1 MYEERRPSSSKGFIL
16 KLLLFIVIIVLIV
29 WLFPTKNYVSNLI
42 NSKLGTSKEQVFNNN
57 LNTMKTAALSYYSG
71 DRLPEKE
78 GVSDKITLEEMLEK
92 KLLIEFTDSNG
103 KKCNKTKSY
112 VEVTKNQNDYSMK
125 VNLSCQDGKN
135 YIISYI
141 DAAGNEVYSKKK
153 LTESDNNETST
164 TEVKETNTN
173 TSSKTNECEYVKNNG
188 GYYSNYGAW
197 SNWSTSAVSRSN
209 TRNVETKIEKVVV
222 GTDKVATGTT
232 TQKSYPT
239 KLRTTLNGEVKY
251 VYVCPSNYDNAG
263 AHDTLTMCI
272 KTITTY
278 SEQPLYKNVVY
289 YRYQDRKYISGITDY
304 KWSSCSDDNL
314 LNQGYTLTGN
324 KR

>member
-1 MYEERRPSSSKGFIL
+1 MYEERRPSFSKGFIL
-16 KLLLFIVIIVLIV
+16 KLLLFIVIIILIA
-29 WLFPTKNYVSNLI
+29 WLFPTKSYVSDLI

-57 LNTMKTAALSYYSG
+57 LNTMKTAALSYYNG

-78 GVSDKITLEEMLEK
+78 GASKKITLEEMLEK

-112 VEVTKNQNDYSMK
+112 VEVTKNKNDYSMK

-141 DAAGNEVYSKKK
+141 DASGNEVYSKKK
-153 LTESDNNETST
+153 LTDDNEESTN
-164 TEVKETNTN
+164 VK
-173 TSSKTNECEYVKNNG
+173 KTNNGSSDETVECEYVKNDG
-188 GYYSNYGAW
+188 GYYSNYSAW
-197 SNWSTSAVSRSN
+197 SNWSTNVATRSN
-209 TRNVETKIEKVVV
+209 TRNVETKVEKVVV
-222 GTDKVATGTT
+222 GTDTVATGST

-239 KLRTTLNGEVKY
+239 KLKTVVNGTVKY
-251 VYVCPSNYDNAG
+251 VYVCPSDYDNAG
-263 AHDTLTMCI
+263 AHDTLITCV

-289 YRYQDRKYISGITDY
+289 YRYQDRKYVSDSNDY
-304 KWSSCSDDNL
+304 KWSSCNDESL
-314 LNQGYTLTGN
+314 LNHGYTLTGN